1 MSGKVVMWREVG
13 GGALSALVGLPV
25 ILACA
30 LIVTAPL
37 DRTLLPL
44 GVQSALVTALGG
56 TLIGSWLAGIAGQVA
71 GPRIALSLLVAA
83 QLAATPKTTLSG
95 TLIAATRSVSRMA
108 ATASGFCTAAR

>member
-1 MSGKVVMWREVG
+1 MSGRVVIWREVG

-56 TLIGSWLAGIAGQVA
+56 TLIGSWLPGKLPA
-71 GPRIALSLLVAA
+71 R
-83 QLAATPKTTLSG
+83 
-95 TLIAATRSVSRMA
+95 
-108 ATASGFCTAAR
+108 ASPCHS